1 MTVRA
6 VSNNPASPFY
16 NSSCP
21 NITGQAGSLT
31 TWLDAV
37 LVNGFS
43 GFTALGWTIGQT
55 TTNKRQYIMGAG
67 GTGFSLWV
75 DDTAAGTGGAK
86 EARVV
91 GFETMSAT
99 TPTGTG
105 QFPTGAQSSI
115 GIGYLVIRKSTTADS
130 TVRYATI
137 IGDGRT
143 FYLFTETG
151 DYTGT
156 NFCAFSFAFGDFI
169 PYSASDTSYCH
180 IQGRQIE
187 NSAGAVPGNTGTNV
201 YEPFPILS
209 PMNSTGLNNTIQGI
223 YCARNFTNTGGS
235 IATGKNSDQAL
246 MGAASGGSGQ
256 TMGYQGNWN
265 SSTTT
270 TVYSNQFN
278 LPNGPDGGLIMAP
291 VRLHHQGNL
300 RGYLRG
306 IYCPLQHLPQIHND
320 VFSGTGAQL
329 TGKDFVCQQLVAILF
344 NGASPSSGYGGQV
357 FIEKSNTWP

>member
-1 MTVRA
+1 MTVRK

-16 NSSCP
+16 NANCP
-21 NITGQAGSLT
+21 NLTGQAGSLT

-75 DDTAAGTGGAK
+75 DDTAPTTAK
-86 EARVV
+86 EARCV

-115 GIGYLVIRKSTTADS
+115 GIGYLAIRKSTTADS

-137 IGDGRT
+137 IGDART

-151 DYTGT
+151 DFTGT
-156 NFCAFSFAFGDFI
+156 NFAVFTFSFGDFI
-169 PYSASDTSYCH
+169 PYSATDTSYCH
-180 IQGRQIE
+180 IIGRQIE
-187 NSAGAVPGNTGTNV
+187 NTPNSGPGNVGATAM
-201 YEPFPILS
+201 YEGWPILS
-209 PMNSTGLNNTIQGI
+209 LMNSTGLSNVINGHYI
-223 YCARNFTNTGGS
+223 ARNFTNTGGS
-235 IATGKNSDQAL
+235 IQFGKNSDQAL
-246 MGAASGGSGQ
+246 MGAASGGGGNV
-256 TMGYQGNWN
+256 MGIQGVW
-265 SSTTT
+265 TTN
-270 TVYSNQFN
+270 TVTSLFINQFN
-278 LPNGPDGGLIMAP
+278 LPNGPDGGLMMAP

-306 IYCPLQHLPQIHND
+306 IWCPLQHQPQTHND
-320 VFSGTGAQL
+320 VFSGTGAL
-329 TGKDFVCQQLVAILF
+329 AGKDFVCQVL
-344 NGASPSSGYGGQV
+344 NGLITGGAGGTGGQGGQV
-357 FIEKSNTWP
+357 FVEKSDTWP